1 MTPAE
6 QTPAIVPRKAPDF
19 GFDDTL
25 PKYWFAND
33 PFKTRFFDAM
43 STMFPE
49 GEKYFIESVRA
60 YRDRITDPAMQQAV
74 KDFTYQEAQHSI
86 AHGLFND
93 RLRAQGMPVDR
104 LEASMRAYLGFM
116 KRRMPKS
123 VNLANTAAA
132 EHITAII
139 SHIWTRDD
147 IQRDS
152 DPRMRALLYWHGV
165 EEIEHKAVAFDV
177 LQKVAKA
184 NYFTRVGTMAYE
196 SLSFPL
202 SIHLF
207 MDTML
212 KIDGF
217 SAWERARMWVQGL
230 RWLYG
235 PGGLGHSLLSAYL
248 SYYRPD
254 FHPWQEGQM
263 DTYHAWRRVYEET
276 GDPLAAAAAA
286 VSPIK

>member
-1 MTPAE
+1 MDIPNII
-6 QTPAIVPRKAPDF
+6 QRKAPDF
-19 GFDDTL
+19 GFDDSL
-25 PKYWFAND
+25 PKYWFAGD

-49 GEKYFIESVRA
+49 GEKYFIRSVRA
-60 YRDRITDPAMQQAV
+60 YREQITDPDMKQAV
-74 KDFTYQEAQHSI
+74 SDFIYQEAQHSI

-93 RLRAQGMPVDR
+93 RLKAQGINVDKF
-104 LEASMRAYLGFM
+104 EQAMRGYLNFVS
-116 KRRMPKS
+116 KYLPAS

-132 EHITAII
+132 EHMTAII

-177 LQKVAKA
+177 LQQVAKA
-184 NYFTRVGTMAYE
+184 GYLTRILTMAYE
-196 SLSFPL
+196 TVSFPL
-202 SIHLF
+202 SVHLF
-207 MDTML
+207 MDEML
-212 KIDGF
+212 RVDGF
-217 SAWERARMWVQGL
+217 SGWERTRMWANGL

-235 PGGLGHSLLSAYL
+235 PQGLMHSLLPSYL

-263 DTYHAWRRVYEET
+263 ETYHQWRQAYEST
-276 GDPLAAAAAA
+276 GNAIAAADMGK
-286 VSPIK
+286 SLPH

>member
-1 MTPAE
+1 MMDIPNII
-6 QTPAIVPRKAPDF
+6 QRKAPDF
-19 GFDDTL
+19 GFDDSL
-25 PKYWFAND
+25 PKYWFAGD

-49 GEKYFIESVRA
+49 GEKYFIRSVRA
-60 YRDRITDPAMQQAV
+60 YREQITDPDMKQAV
-74 KDFTYQEAQHSI
+74 SDFIYQEAQHSI

-93 RLRAQGMPVDR
+93 RLKAQGINVDKF
-104 LEASMRAYLGFM
+104 EQAMRGYLNFVS
-116 KRRMPKS
+116 KYLPAS

-132 EHITAII
+132 EHMTAII

-177 LQKVAKA
+177 LQQVAKA
-184 NYFTRVGTMAYE
+184 GYLTRILTMAYE
-196 SLSFPL
+196 TVSFPL
-202 SIHLF
+202 SVHLF
-207 MDTML
+207 MDEML
-212 KIDGF
+212 RVDGF
-217 SAWERARMWVQGL
+217 SGWERTRMWANGL

-235 PGGLGHSLLSAYL
+235 PQGLMHSLLPSYL

-263 DTYHAWRRVYEET
+263 ETYHQWRQAYEST
-276 GDPLAAAAAA
+276 GNAIAAADMGK
-286 VSPIK
+286 SLPH

>member
-1 MTPAE
+1 MTA
-6 QTPAIVPRKAPDF
+6 QAVIRRKAPDF

-25 PKYWFAND
+25 PKYWFAGD

-60 YRDRITDPAMQQAV
+60 YRDEISDPVLAGQVA
-74 KDFTYQEAQHSI
+74 DFTYQEAQHSI

-93 RLRAQGMPVDR
+93 RLREQGIDVDR
-104 LEASMRAYLGFM
+104 FEASIRVYFGVLKRYL
-116 KRRMPKS
+116 PKS
-123 VNLANTAAA
+123 VNLANTVAA
-132 EHITAII
+132 EHLTAII
-139 SHIWTRDD
+139 SHVWTRDD

-177 LQKVAKA
+177 LQQVAKA
-184 NYFTRVGTMAYE
+184 GYVTRIASMVYE
-196 SLSFPL
+196 SLGFPL
-202 SIHLF
+202 SVHLF
-207 MDTML
+207 MDNMF
-212 KIDGF
+212 KVDGF
-217 SAWERARMWVQGL
+217 TRRERIRLWADGL

-235 PGGLGHSLLSAYL
+235 RDGLMHSLLPSYL
-248 SYYRPD
+248 SYYRSD

-263 DTYHAWRRVYEET
+263 ETYHAWRQEYEAS
-276 GDPLAAAAAA
+276 GDPVAAAARSVAGA
-286 VSPIK
+286 

>member
-1 MTPAE
+1 MSVQA
-6 QTPAIVPRKAPDF
+6 VVRRKAPDF

-25 PKYWFAND
+25 PKYWFAGD

-60 YRDRITDPAMQQAV
+60 YRDQITDPALAQAV
-74 KDFTYQEAQHSI
+74 ADFTYQEAQHSI

-93 RLRAQGMPVDR
+93 RLRMQGMDVDR
-104 LEASMRAYLGFM
+104 LEAGMRGYFALLRRYL
-116 KRRMPKS
+116 PKG

-132 EHITAII
+132 EHLTAII
-139 SHIWTRDD
+139 SHVWTRDD

-177 LQKVAKA
+177 LQQVAGVG
-184 NYFTRVGTMAYE
+184 YVTRIASMLYE
-196 SLSFPL
+196 SVGFPL
-202 SIHLF
+202 SVHLF
-207 MDTML
+207 MEQMFRV
-212 KIDGF
+212 DGF
-217 SAWERARMWVQGL
+217 TAWQRTRLWAKGL

-235 PGGLGHSLLSAYL
+235 PGGLMHSLLPSYL
-248 SYYRPD
+248 AYYRPD
-254 FHPWQEGQM
+254 FHPWQDGQM
-263 DTYHAWRRVYEET
+263 DTYHAWRREYEVS
-276 GDPLAAAAAA
+276 GDPVAAANA
-286 VSPIK
+286 VA

>member
-1 MTPAE
+1 MIIPDIT
-6 QTPAIVPRKAPDF
+6 QRKAPDF
-19 GFDDTL
+19 GFDDSL
-25 PKYWFAND
+25 PKYWFAGD

-49 GEKYFIESVRA
+49 GEKYFIRSVRA
-60 YRDRITDPAMQQAV
+60 YRDQITDPELIQAV
-74 KDFTYQEAQHSI
+74 RDFTYQEAQHSI

-93 RLRAQGMPVDR
+93 RLKAQGIDVEKFERAMRGYLSFV
-104 LEASMRAYLGFM
+104 SMHLPA
-116 KRRMPKS
+116 S

-132 EHITAII
+132 EHMTAII

-147 IQRDS
+147 VQRDS

-184 NYFTRVGTMAYE
+184 GYLTRVLTMVYE
-196 SLSFPL
+196 TVSFPL
-202 SIHLF
+202 SVHLF
-207 MDTML
+207 MDEML
-212 KIDGF
+212 RVDGF
-217 SAWERARMWVQGL
+217 SRWQRVQMWVRGL

-235 PGGLGHSLLSAYL
+235 SQGLMHSLLPSYL
-248 SYYRPD
+248 AYYRPD

-263 DTYHAWRRVYEET
+263 ETYHQWRQVYEQT
-276 GDPLAAAAAA
+276 GNAIEAADHA
-286 VSPIK
+286 VS

>member
-1 MTPAE
+1 MTALTTP
-6 QTPAIVPRKAPDF
+6 TIPAIVPRKAPDF

-25 PKYWFAND
+25 PKYWFAGD

-49 GEKYFIESVRA
+49 GEKYFIRSVRA
-60 YRDRITDPAMQQAV
+60 YKDRITDPALAQAV

-93 RLRAQGMPVDR
+93 RLKAQGIDVDR
-104 LEASMRAYLGFM
+104 FERAMRGYLNYVT
-116 KRRMPKS
+116 KYLPPS

-132 EHITAII
+132 EHLTAII
-139 SHIWTRDD
+139 SHVWTRDD

-177 LQKVAKA
+177 LQQVAKA
-184 NYFTRVGTMAYE
+184 GYLTRVLTMAYE
-196 SLSFPL
+196 TVSFPL
-202 SIHLF
+202 SVHLF
-207 MDTML
+207 MDEML
-212 KIDGF
+212 RVDGF
-217 SAWERARMWVQGL
+217 SRWQRARMWAKGL

-235 PGGLGHSLLSAYL
+235 PGGLMHSLLPSYL
-248 SYYRPD
+248 SYFRPG

-263 DTYHAWRRVYEET
+263 ETYHQWRQVYERT
-276 GDPLAAAAAA
+276 GNPLSAADMGR
-286 VSPIK
+286 

>member
-1 MTPAE
+1 MTA
-6 QTPAIVPRKAPDF
+6 QAVIRRKAPDF

-25 PKYWFAND
+25 PKYWFAGD

-60 YRDRITDPAMQQAV
+60 YRDEITDPLLAAQV
-74 KDFTYQEAQHSI
+74 GDFTYQEAQHSI

-93 RLRAQGMPVDR
+93 RLRAQGIDVDR
-104 LEASMRAYLGFM
+104 FEASIRVYFGLL
-116 KRRMPKS
+116 KRYMPKS

-132 EHITAII
+132 EHLTAII
-139 SHIWTRDD
+139 SHVWTRDD

-184 NYFTRVGTMAYE
+184 GYVTRIASMVYE
-196 SLSFPL
+196 SLGFPL
-202 SIHLF
+202 SVHLF
-207 MDTML
+207 MDNMF
-212 KIDGF
+212 KVDGF
-217 SAWERARMWVQGL
+217 SARERLRLWAGGL

-235 PGGLGHSLLSAYL
+235 RNGLMHSLLPSYL

-263 DTYHAWRRVYEET
+263 ETYHAWRQEYEAS
-276 GDPLAAAAAA
+276 GDPVAAAAHS
-286 VSPIK
+286 VRNT

>member
-1 MTPAE
+1 MNS
-6 QTPAIVPRKAPDF
+6 PAITPRQAPDF

-25 PKYWFAND
+25 PKYWFAGD

-49 GEKYFIESVRA
+49 GEKYFIQSVRA
-60 YRDRITDPAMQQAV
+60 YRDQISDPELAQAV
-74 KDFTYQEAQHSI
+74 RDFTYQEAQHSI

-93 RLRAQGMPVDR
+93 RLRAQGIDVDK
-104 LEASMRAYLGFM
+104 LENAMRSYVKFFLKYL
-116 KRRMPKS
+116 PAS

-139 SHIWTRDD
+139 SHIWTQDD
-147 IQRDS
+147 VQRDS

-184 NYFTRVGTMAYE
+184 SYLTRVLSMAYE
-196 SLSFPL
+196 TVSFPL
-202 SIHLF
+202 SVHLF
-207 MDTML
+207 MDEML
-212 KIDGF
+212 RVDGF
-217 SAWERARMWVQGL
+217 NRWQRAKMWATGL

-235 PGGLGHSLLSAYL
+235 PNGLMHTLLPSYL

-263 DTYHAWRRVYEET
+263 ETYQQWRQIYETT
-276 GDPLAAAAAA
+276 GDPIKAANLGRI
-286 VSPIK
+286 PG

>member
-1 MTPAE
+1 MMTIPNIT
-6 QTPAIVPRKAPDF
+6 QRQAPDF
-19 GFDDTL
+19 GFDDSL
-25 PKYWFAND
+25 PKYWFAGD

-49 GEKYFIESVRA
+49 GEKYFIRSVRA
-60 YRDRITDPAMQQAV
+60 YREQITDPEMKQAV
-74 KDFTYQEAQHSI
+74 SDFIYQEAQHSI

-93 RLRAQGMPVDR
+93 RLKAQGINVDKF
-104 LEASMRAYLGFM
+104 EQAMRGYLNFVS
-116 KRRMPKS
+116 KYLPAS

-132 EHITAII
+132 EHMTAII

-177 LQKVAKA
+177 LQQVAKA
-184 NYFTRVGTMAYE
+184 GYLTRILTMAYE
-196 SLSFPL
+196 TVSFPL
-202 SIHLF
+202 SVHLF
-207 MDTML
+207 MDEML
-212 KIDGF
+212 RVDGF
-217 SAWERARMWVQGL
+217 SGWERTRMWARGL

-235 PGGLGHSLLSAYL
+235 PQGLMHSLLPSYL

-263 DTYHAWRRVYEET
+263 ETYHQWRQAYEST
-276 GDPLAAAAAA
+276 GDAIAAANMGQRL
-286 VSPIK
+286 PH